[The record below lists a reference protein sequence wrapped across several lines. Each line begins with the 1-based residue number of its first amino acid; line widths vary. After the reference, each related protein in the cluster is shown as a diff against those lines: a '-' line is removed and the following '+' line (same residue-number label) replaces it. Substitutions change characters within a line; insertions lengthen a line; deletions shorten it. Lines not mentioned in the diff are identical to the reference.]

1 MSIKIVTYF
10 IYMLIAAAII
20 LFSLSLSY
28 LLTIMFFSVQV
39 TSGEINSAL
48 VTMFVS
54 GVVTS
59 LSVSVKNML
68 NKTKSLKD
76 YILLA
81 KVTSILVVVM
91 ITIRYMIMA
100 A

>member
-1 MSIKIVTYF
+1 MSTKIVTYL

-28 LLTIMFFSVQV
+28 ILTVIFFNLQV
-39 TSGEINSAL
+39 SSGEINSTL
-48 VTMFVS
+48 ITMFVS

-59 LSVSVKNML
+59 LSVSVKNLL

-81 KVTSILVVVM
+81 KVTSILVIIM
-91 ITIRYMIMA
+91 ITIRYMILA